1 MKLAN
6 STQRHSL
13 IKLLDFK
20 YQESRPKKKNQ
31 TVMKGRDFFLAM
43 LMSIRWWKT
52 VARSSQN
59 VKHSPPTYF
68 LPSQI
73 VVWYFQACKISRKI
87 EALRPFFSPDLSVF
101 LFKVDL
107 LRGILFCSVVQSLAW
122 RLFCGS
128 VEQKYLTETT
138 ENSSDAT

>member
-43 LMSIRWWKT
+43 LMSIRW
-52 VARSSQN
+52 
-59 VKHSPPTYF
+59 
-68 LPSQI
+68 
-73 VVWYFQACKISRKI
+73 
-87 EALRPFFSPDLSVF
+87 
-101 LFKVDL
+101 
-107 LRGILFCSVVQSLAW
+107 
-122 RLFCGS
+122 
-128 VEQKYLTETT
+128 
-138 ENSSDAT
+138 